1 MMISAQSEKR
11 ISQNEEY
18 DHQSLEKIRWKL
30 RWILKYIGFGILAKY
45 EGAEGLE
52 NFPAEGPAIVM
63 INHIAL
69 IDPVVVLGAMPR
81 NVVPLA
87 KIEVYRYPLIGIFP
101 KLWEVIPVRRQEF
114 DRKAIRQALRVLEA
128 GECIL
133 MAPEGTRSPALQL
146 GKEGVAY
153 LGVKSG
159 APIIPVA
166 VTGSKGFPTFNPL
179 RWLRKG
185 ASVKVGRAFRF
196 RTGEGRLDRETLRLM
211 TDEAMFVLAELLPE
225 DHRGV
230 YSDLS
235 KATTHTIEFV

>member
-11 ISQNEEY
+11 ISHNEEY

-52 NFPAEGPAIVM
+52 HLPNEGPAIVM

-87 KIEVYRYPLIGIFP
+87 KIEVYQYPLIGIFP

-114 DRKAIRQALRVLEA
+114 DRRAIRQALRVLEA

-133 MAPEGTRSPALQL
+133 MAPEGTRSPALQP

-159 APIIPVA
+159 APIIPAA

-196 RTGEGRLDRETLRLM
+196 RTGDGRLDRETLRLM
-211 TDEAMFVLAELLPE
+211 TDEAMYVLAGLLPE

>member
-1 MMISAQSEKR
+1 MMISMKSKNR
-11 ISQNEEY
+11 ISRSEEY
-18 DHQSLEKIRWKL
+18 DHQALENIRRTL
-30 RWILKYIGFGILAKY
+30 RWMLKHIGFRILAKY

-52 NFPAEGPAIVM
+52 NFPAEGPVIVM
-63 INHIAL
+63 INHIAF
-69 IDPVVVLGAMPR
+69 IDPIVVLGTLPR

-87 KIEVYRYPLIGIFP
+87 KIEVYRVPVFGIFP
-101 KLWEVIPVRRQEF
+101 KLWQVIPVRRQEF
-114 DRKAIRQALRVLEA
+114 DRQAIRQALGVLKA

-133 MAPEGTRSPALQL
+133 MAPEGTRSPALQQ
-146 GKEGVAY
+146 GKEGIAY

-179 RWLRKG
+179 RWLRTG
-185 ASVKVGRAFRF
+185 AFVKVGRAFRF
-196 RTGEGRLDRETLRLM
+196 RSGEDRPDSKALRLM
-211 TDEAMFVLAELLPE
+211 TDEAMYVLAELLPE

-235 KATTHTIEFV
+235 RATTQTIEFV

>member
-1 MMISAQSEKR
+1 MMISMKSKNR
-11 ISQNEEY
+11 ISRSEEY
-18 DHQSLEKIRWKL
+18 DHQALENIRRTL
-30 RWILKYIGFGILAKY
+30 RWMLKHIGFRILAKY

-52 NFPAEGPAIVM
+52 NFPAKGPAIVM

-69 IDPVVVLGAMPR
+69 IDPVVVLGALPR

-87 KIEVYRYPLIGIFP
+87 KIEVYRYPVIGIFP

-114 DRKAIRQALRVLEA
+114 DRRAIHQALSVLKA

-133 MAPEGTRSPALQL
+133 MAPEGTRSPSLQQ

-166 VTGSKGFPTFNPL
+166 ITGSKGFPTFNPL
-179 RWLRKG
+179 RWLRTG
-185 ASVKVGRAFRF
+185 AFVKVGRAFRF
-196 RTGEGRLDRETLRLM
+196 RTGDGRLDREALRLM
-211 TDEAMFVLAELLPE
+211 TDEAMYVLAELLPE

-235 KATTHTIEFV
+235 RATTQTIEFV

>member
-1 MMISAQSEKR
+1 MISAQSEHQVPIR
-11 ISQNEEY
+11 EEY
-18 DHQSLEKIRWKL
+18 DHQALEKIRWKL
-30 RWILKYIGFGILAKY
+30 RWMIKYIGFRILAKY
-45 EGAEGLE
+45 EGVKGLE
-52 NFPAEGPAIVM
+52 NFPDEGPVIVM

-69 IDPVVVLGAMPR
+69 IDPAVVLGSLPR
-81 NVVPLA
+81 NVVPMA
-87 KIEVYRYPLIGIFP
+87 KIEVYRYPVFGYCA
-101 KLWEVIPVRRQEF
+101 KLWQVIPVRRREF
-114 DRKAIRQALRVLEA
+114 DRQAIRKALAVLNA

-133 MAPEGTRSPALQL
+133 VAPEGTRNPSLQQ

-179 RWLRKG
+179 RWLRSG

-196 RTGEGRLDRETLRLM
+196 RAGDERLELDELRLM
-211 TDEAMFVLAELLPE
+211 TDEAMYVLAEMLPKA
-225 DHRGV
+225 HRGV

-235 KATTHTIEFV
+235 KATTRTIEFV

>member
-1 MMISAQSEKR
+1 MR
-11 ISQNEEY
+11 ISVPSDNRISYSEEY
-18 DHQSLEKIRWKL
+18 DHQALEKIRMTL
-30 RWILKYIGFGILAKY
+30 RWMLKHIGFRILAKY
-45 EGAEGLE
+45 DGAEGLE

-63 INHIAL
+63 INHIAF
-69 IDPVVVLGAMPR
+69 IDPFVVLGALPR

-87 KIEVYRYPLIGIFP
+87 KIEAYRIPIFGMFP
-101 KLWEVIPVRRQEF
+101 RLWEVIPVRRQEF
-114 DRKAIRQALRVLEA
+114 DRRAIRQAFGVLKA

-133 MAPEGTRSPALQL
+133 MAPEGTRNPSLQR

-166 VTGSKGFPTFNPL
+166 VTNSKGFPTFNPL
-179 RWLRKG
+179 RWLRPG
-185 ASVKVGRAFRF
+185 AFVKVGRAFRF
-196 RTGEGRLDRETLRLM
+196 RAGEGRLDREALRLM
-211 TDEAMFVLAELLPE
+211 TDEAMYVLAEMLPE

-235 KATTHTIEFV
+235 KATTQTIEFV

>member
-11 ISQNEEY
+11 ISHSEEY
-18 DHQSLEKIRWKL
+18 DHQSLEKVRWKL
-30 RWILKYIGFGILAKY
+30 RWILKYIGFGFLAKY

-52 NFPAEGPAIVM
+52 NFPTEGPAIVM

-87 KIEVYRYPLIGIFP
+87 KIEVYRYPVIGIFP

-133 MAPEGTRSPALQL
+133 MAPEGTRSPALQT

-179 RWLRKG
+179 RWLRPG

-196 RTGEGRLDRETLRLM
+196 RTGDGRPDREALRLM
-211 TDEAMFVLAELLPE
+211 TDEAMYVLSGLLPE
-225 DHRGV
+225 NHRGV

-235 KATTHTIEFV
+235 RATTKTIEFV

>member
-1 MMISAQSEKR
+1 MTISVQSEKR
-11 ISQNEEY
+11 ISHSEEY
-18 DHQSLEKIRWKL
+18 DHQALENIRWKL
-30 RWILKYIGFGILAKY
+30 RWMIKHIGFRVLAKY
-45 EGAEGLE
+45 EGVGGLE

-69 IDPVVVLGAMPR
+69 IDPAVVLGSLPR
-81 NVVPLA
+81 NVVPMA
-87 KIEVYRYPLIGIFP
+87 KIEVYRYPVFGYFA
-101 KLWEVIPVRRQEF
+101 KLWQVIPVRRQEF
-114 DRKAIRQALRVLEA
+114 DRQAIRRALKVLDA

-133 MAPEGTRSPALQL
+133 MAPEGTRNPSLQS

-159 APIIPVA
+159 APIIPAA

-211 TDEAMFVLAELLPE
+211 TDEAMYILAELLPD

-230 YSDLS
+230 YSDIS
-235 KATTHTIEFV
+235 KATTKTIEFV

>member
-1 MMISAQSEKR
+1 MMISMKSKNR
-11 ISQNEEY
+11 ISRSEEY
-18 DHQSLEKIRWKL
+18 DHQALENIRRTL
-30 RWILKYIGFGILAKY
+30 RWMLKHIGFRILAKY

-52 NFPAEGPAIVM
+52 NLPAEGPAIVM

-69 IDPVVVLGAMPR
+69 IDPVVVLGALPR

-87 KIEVYRYPLIGIFP
+87 KIEVYRYPVIGIFP

-114 DRKAIRQALRVLEA
+114 DRRAIHQALSVLKA

-133 MAPEGTRSPALQL
+133 MAPEGTRSPSLQQ

-166 VTGSKGFPTFNPL
+166 ITGSKGFPTFNPL
-179 RWLRKG
+179 RWLRTG
-185 ASVKVGRAFRF
+185 AFVKVGRAFRF
-196 RTGEGRLDRETLRLM
+196 RTGDGRLDREALRLM
-211 TDEAMFVLAELLPE
+211 TDEAMYVLAELLPE

-235 KATTHTIEFV
+235 RATTQTIEFV

>member
-1 MMISAQSEKR
+1 MISMKSKNR
-11 ISQNEEY
+11 ISRSEEY
-18 DHQSLEKIRWKL
+18 DHQALENIRRTL
-30 RWILKYIGFGILAKY
+30 RWMLKHIGFRILAKY

-52 NFPAEGPAIVM
+52 NLPAEGPAIVM
-63 INHIAL
+63 INHIAF
-69 IDPVVVLGAMPR
+69 IDPIVVLGTLPR

-87 KIEVYRYPLIGIFP
+87 KIEVYRVPVFGIFP
-101 KLWEVIPVRRQEF
+101 KLWQVIPVRRQEF
-114 DRKAIRQALRVLEA
+114 DRQAIRQALGVLKA

-133 MAPEGTRSPALQL
+133 MAPEGTRSPALQQ
-146 GKEGVAY
+146 GKEGIAY

-179 RWLRKG
+179 RWLRTG
-185 ASVKVGRAFRF
+185 AFVKVGRAFRF
-196 RTGEGRLDRETLRLM
+196 RSGEDRPDSKALRLM
-211 TDEAMFVLAELLPE
+211 TDEAMYVLAELLPE

-235 KATTHTIEFV
+235 RATTQTIEFV